1 MSRKNITRDDKILPR
16 LREIITAAGDSKAD
30 VARKTGYSK
39 GQVGWILEGKTN
51 ISDKFIRI
59 FCSAYNISEQWINS
73 GAINDADHKDSQQE
87 NTACETV
94 DIYSMVEAGVG
105 AEPEWHEPVD
115 RQAIPSKLLRVS
127 IKPVLVRGRSM
138 EPSIMDGA
146 IIGVD
151 LQDKQVVEGEVYA
164 IMLPYVGAAVKRLY
178 PLPDGVLIR
187 SDNKEFPE
195 VKIRREEIQDHF
207 ILGKVKWVLQE
218 F

>member
-1 MSRKNITRDDKILPR
+1 VDLQSGLQKYMELQGIQASDLAKIADVPTSRISEIVTGKTKDPR
-16 LREIITAAGDSKAD
+16 LQTIMKLSKALGVLTSD
-30 VARKTGYSK
+30 LIGEKKTAEQIGAD
-39 GQVGWILEGKTN
+39 E
-51 ISDKFIRI
+51 
-59 FCSAYNISEQWINS
+59 CSI
-73 GAINDADHKDSQQE
+73 
-87 NTACETV
+87 V